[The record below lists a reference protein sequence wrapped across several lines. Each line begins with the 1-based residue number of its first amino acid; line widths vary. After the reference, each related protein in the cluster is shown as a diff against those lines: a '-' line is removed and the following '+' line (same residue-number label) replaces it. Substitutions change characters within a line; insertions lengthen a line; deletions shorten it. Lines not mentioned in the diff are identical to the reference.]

1 MKTLD
6 FAIVFSTAFLLS
18 ASVACRTIREAS
30 SLAVTE
36 RHADSVAVLRSLAA
50 TAIATESERET
61 VVVTMRPD
69 TLTGELR
76 IVAKD
81 ITKTIIRTTATE
93 TAKQAD
99 TAVFVAKV
107 EQTDIRTEKTRENE
121 SNAAK
126 EYHAGFI
133 AVVWGCFTMLAVVL
147 ALYIHSKW
155 KSRN

>member
-30 SLAVTE
+30 SLAATE
-36 RHADSVAVLRSLAA
+36 RHADSVAVLRSIAA

-69 TLTGELR
+69 TITGELR

-81 ITKTIIRTTATE
+81 ITKTVIRKTATE
-93 TAKQAD
+93 TAKRAD
-99 TAVFVAKV
+99 TATFVAKAK
-107 EQTDIRTEKTRENE
+107 QTDYREEKTRESE

-126 EYHAGFI
+126 ATRVGYIVG
-133 AVVWGCFTMLAVVL
+133 VWSCFTLLAAAI
-147 ALYIHSKW
+147 ALYLYAKW

>member
-30 SLAVTE
+30 SLVATE
-36 RHADSVAVLRSLAA
+36 RHADSVAVLRSIAA

-69 TLTGELR
+69 TITGELR

-81 ITKTIIRTTATE
+81 ITKTIIRNIATE
-93 TAKQAD
+93 TAKRAD
-99 TAVFVAKV
+99 TTVFEAKAK
-107 EQTDIRTEKTRENE
+107 QTDTRTEKTRESE

-126 EYHAGFI
+126 AYHAGFI
-133 AVVWGCFTMLAVVL
+133 AAVWGCFTLLAAALV
-147 ALYIHSKW
+147 LYIHAKW